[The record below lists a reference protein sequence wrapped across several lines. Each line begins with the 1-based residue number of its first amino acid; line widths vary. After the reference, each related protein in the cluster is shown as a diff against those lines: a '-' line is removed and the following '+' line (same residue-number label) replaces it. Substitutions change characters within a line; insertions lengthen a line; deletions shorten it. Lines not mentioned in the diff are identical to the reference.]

1 LKKSRKKFGE
11 DMKTNR
17 NTNLSMLSLRRL
29 FDLRTSNLKPG
40 RPRILLLNENLKDKF
55 RMKHKNTN
63 EFLNLLA
70 PFVISL
76 LLIAAAVVSV
86 QASVGSFTGRTF
98 YNNAV
103 STLGATKTIDFSQKD
118 NGTPITS
125 PGGDVYI
132 DPLTLKGVTFN
143 GARSYYN
150 SMIYTFPTAK
160 IRVTLPPNTFAFGI
174 DMLRFYGTVGTF
186 TVTLSTGDVYE
197 LPGNAANNNFL
208 GFLSDEPLQWAE
220 YSFNNDY
227 VVLDNFTFTIKTPN
241 QLSGLVSY
249 WNADNHALDVKGGND
264 GTPRGGTTYA
274 AGFLNQAFSLD
285 GVSRYVEAADSPS
298 LSLTGPLTL
307 EAKIRLNTNSVQQAI
322 IEKYDVPGLNG
333 YFLRIVN
340 GKLYAAV
347 CDPTLQGA
355 QQAAIGATTVSPGV
369 WHHVAAVY
377 DGTTIKLYLDGVL
390 DGSVVSSFAPT
401 DGSASLKIGARGDD
415 ANTRLNGLID
425 EVRIFNRA
433 LSEAEIQSL
442 MTNDST
448 PPVIAPVVTGNLGNN
463 DWYTGD
469 VQVNWNVTDAES
481 SVNSSNGCGVSNV
494 TSDMSGVTFTCTA
507 TSAGGT
513 ATQSVTIKRDASAPE
528 INASAAA
535 GGNPYNGG
543 WTNQDVIVSFDCSD
557 ALSGVDTQTQPVTFS
572 SEGGGQSANGTCTD
586 AAGNTSQTSFT
597 GISIDK
603 TAPLINATRA
613 PQANAAGWNNTDVT
627 ANYTASDALSGLS
640 NSSPATGSFTFTTE
654 GSGQSYTF
662 TVTDAAG
669 NSASS
674 TVQDV
679 NMDKTAPW
687 ISCGT
692 ADGAWHA
699 ADVSIACTATENI
712 SGLVTAADAN
722 FNLVTNVA
730 AGTETATALT
740 DSRQVC
746 DIAGNCATGGAVG
759 GNKIDKKAPAIT
771 ITAPAAGNYLFN
783 QAVTVNYS
791 CNDGGSGIA
800 NCTGTSPTGGLLDT
814 SSVGAK
820 IFLVSAVDNAGNS
833 ATPASVNYTVG
844 FGIEALFD
852 QTKAHKAGSTVP
864 VKIRL
869 LDADGL
875 NVSSAGTVV
884 HALSVVQIGS
894 QASTF
899 AEDSG
904 NSNPDFDFRY
914 DQTLEGYIFNLQTKG
929 YTTGTYQLNFIAASG
944 GVVYSVRF
952 QVRQ

>member
-1 LKKSRKKFGE
+1 MKF
-11 DMKTNR
+11 NR

-29 FDLRTSNLKPG
+29 FDIPTSILEPDSPRT
-40 RPRILLLNENLKDKF
+40 LLLNDYLKEKIK
-55 RMKHKNTN
+55 MKHKNQ
-63 EFLNLLA
+63 FLNLLA
-70 PFVISL
+70 PVVISF
-76 LLIAAAVVSV
+76 LLIAVAVFSV
-86 QASVGSFTGRTF
+86 NASVSTFTGRTF

-103 STLGATKTIDFSQKD
+103 STLGTTKNIDFLQKD
-118 NGTPITS
+118 NGTSITNPNS
-125 PGGDVYI
+125 DSYI
-132 DPLTLKGVTFN
+132 DPLNLKGVVFN

-150 SMIYTFPTAK
+150 LNIYTGPGGI
-160 IRVTLPPNTFAFGI
+160 IRANLPPNTYAFGV
-174 DMLRFYGTVGTF
+174 DLARFYGTPGTF
-186 TVTLSTGDVYE
+186 TIRLSTGEIYE
-197 LPGNAANNNFL
+197 LPGNATNNNFL
-208 GFLSDEPLQWAE
+208 GFYSDEPLQWAE
-220 YSFNNDY
+220 YSYNTDY
-227 VVLDNFTFTIKTPN
+227 LVMDNFTFTIKTPN

-249 WNADNHALDVKGGND
+249 WNADNHALDVKGSND
-264 GTPRGGTTYA
+264 GTPRGGTTFA
-274 AGFLNQAFSLD
+274 SGFLNQAFSLD
-285 GVSRYVEAADSPS
+285 GVSRYVEVPDSPS

-333 YFLRIVN
+333 YFLRIIN

-347 CDPTLQGA
+347 CNPTLAGA
-355 QQAAIGATTVSPGV
+355 QQPALGTTTVSTGD

-390 DGSVVSSFAPT
+390 DGSVNSSFAPT
-401 DGSASLKIGARGDD
+401 NGSASLKIGARGDD

-425 EVRIFNRA
+425 EVRIYNRA

-448 PPVIAPVVTGNLGNN
+448 PPVIAPQVTGNLGNN
-463 DWYTGD
+463 EWYTGD

-481 SVNSSNGCGVSNV
+481 SVSSSNGCGISNV
-494 TSDMSGVTFTCTA
+494 TGDTSGVTFTCTA

-513 ATQSVTIKRDASAPE
+513 ATQSVTIKRDAGAPE
-528 INASAAA
+528 INVSATA
-535 GGNPYNGG
+535 GGNSYNGG
-543 WTNQDVIVSFDCSD
+543 WTNQDVVITFDCSD
-557 ALSGVDTQTQPVTFS
+557 AFSGVDTLTQPVTMS
-572 SEGGGQSANGTCTD
+572 TEGAAQEANGTCTD
-586 AAGNTSQTSFT
+586 AAGNSSQTTFSNVN
-597 GISIDK
+597 IDK
-603 TAPLINATRA
+603 TAPGIDATRTPA
-613 PQANAAGWNNTDVT
+613 ANGAGWNNTDVT
-627 ANYTASDALSGLS
+627 ANYTASDALSGLAG
-640 NSSPATGSFTFTTE
+640 SSPANGSYTFSTE
-654 GSGQSYTF
+654 GAGQSHTF

-674 TVQDV
+674 TVQNV
-679 NMDKTAPW
+679 NIDKTAPS

-712 SGLVTAADAN
+712 SALVNAADAN

-730 AGTETATALT
+730 AETETATAST

-746 DIAGNCATGGAVG
+746 DIAGNCATGGSIG
-759 GNKIDKKAPAIT
+759 GNKVDKKAPTIT
-771 ITAPAAGNYLFN
+771 INAPTAGNYLLN

-791 CNDGGSGIA
+791 CNDDGGSGIA

-820 IFLVSAVDNAGNS
+820 IFSVSAVDNVGNS
-833 ATPASVNYTVG
+833 AVPSNVNYTVG
-844 FGIEALFD
+844 FGIDVLFD
-852 QTKAHKAGSTVP
+852 QNKAHKAGSTVP

-869 LDADGL
+869 IDANGL
-875 NVSSAGTVV
+875 NLSAAGIVV
-884 HALSVVQIGS
+884 HAVSVVQIGS
-894 QASTF
+894 QASTI

-914 DQTLEGYIFNLQTKG
+914 DQTLGGYIFNLQTKG
-929 YTTGTYQLNFIAASG
+929 YSTGTYQLNFIAANG
-944 GVVYSVRF
+944 AVIYSVRF